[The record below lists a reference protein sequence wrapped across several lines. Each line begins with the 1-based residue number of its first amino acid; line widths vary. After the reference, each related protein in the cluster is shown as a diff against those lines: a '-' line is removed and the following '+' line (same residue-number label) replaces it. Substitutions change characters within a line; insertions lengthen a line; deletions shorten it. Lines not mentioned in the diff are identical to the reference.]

1 MEFPEDLKYT
11 KDHEWVRVEGNTA
24 RVGITDYAQSK
35 LTDIVYLEL
44 KDVGTR
50 VEIGDEI
57 GVVESVKSISEI
69 YTPVTGKIIDVN
81 KELEDFPE
89 RINQSPYESWLV
101 LIEMENPSEIDEL
114 MNFDEYRRFVS

>member
-57 GVVESVKSISEI
+57 GVVESVKFISEI